1 MVQHMTNSMTS
12 AEESN
17 DVWYVDSGASNHMTG
32 HAEWMQDARKMEKP
46 GFVETGDDTA
56 HPIVQIGKIPLSMQD
71 GKKKYLSDVFHVPNI
86 TKNLVSVGQKW
97 LSRACR
103 SDLILMDALLRI

>member
-1 MVQHMTNSMTS
+1 
-12 AEESN
+12 
-17 DVWYVDSGASNHMTG
+17 MTG
-32 HAEWMQDARKMEKP
+32 HTEWMQDARKMKKP

-71 GKKKYLSDVFHVPNI
+71 GKKKYSSPISPRTWFL
-86 TKNLVSVGQKW
+86 LVKW

-103 SDLILMDALLRI
+103 